1 MKAEGSHVACARK
14 EGKARGGR
22 NGSWWDLANTTEE
35 GGSFVCLWGVRA
47 CGSSFVDKRISLT
60 CCIDQSGNYLDCVV
74 SRIVRRRAGFES
86 NPCGNDVYKRM
97 MCVFQCCENK
107 RCGVSC
113 GVVLNQQRRMV
124 AVTWKGHC
132 AVRTID
138 IYRKIMRVRGTW
150 SSVRR
155 AERNGACCLRSINL
169 ILAWE
174 RIFWHFGE

>member
-1 MKAEGSHVACARK
+1 MKRRPVIADTIHTVHDEEGSRK
-14 EGKARGGR
+14 
-22 NGSWWDLANTTEE
+22 
-35 GGSFVCLWGVRA
+35 
-47 CGSSFVDKRISLT
+47 SLFKGLNSKH
-60 CCIDQSGNYLDCVV
+60 DESRRKPRSLDCVV